1 MTFHPGAFLDLTPE
15 QSNPATSRV
24 VIVPVPYDETST
36 WRKGADRGPAALLE
50 ASGAIETWDL
60 ETGWEPH
67 SVGFT
72 TRPPVLCD
80 QGPEVLAELV
90 EAEVGGIL
98 DEDRFPVVIGGEHS
112 VSIGAIRAA
121 AHRISGLSVLQIDA
135 HADTR
140 EEYEGSRF
148 NHACVMA
155 RARQWCPIS
164 QVGLRSVDVSELAGL
179 DPERVWYAHQVLER
193 PRESWIPAVVDSL
206 TEQVYLTIDLD
217 AFDPSLLPA
226 TGTPEPGGL
235 GWYDV
240 VRLIDAVAESRR
252 IVALDVV
259 ELCPITDHGTSAYI
273 AARLVHRALAAILR
287 PR

>member
-1 MTFHPGAFLDLTPE
+1 MERAPGA
-15 QSNPATSRV
+15 R
-24 VIVPVPYDETST
+24 
-36 WRKGADRGPAALLE
+36 GADQGPAALLE
-50 ASGAIETWDL
+50 ASGAIETWDI

-72 TRPPVLCD
+72 TRPPIPCD
-80 QGPEVLAELV
+80 TDPETLADRV
-90 EAEVGGIL
+90 EAEVSAIFE
-98 DEDRFPVVIGGEHS
+98 EDRFPVVIGGEHS

-121 AHRISGLSVLQIDA
+121 ARRFEGLNVLQIDA

-179 DPERVWYAHQVLER
+179 DPRRVWYAHEILER
-193 PRESWIPAVVDSL
+193 PRESWIPAVVDS
-206 TEQVYLTIDLD
+206 
-217 AFDPSLLPA
+217 
-226 TGTPEPGGL
+226 
-235 GWYDV
+235 
-240 VRLIDAVAESRR
+240 
-252 IVALDVV
+252 
-259 ELCPITDHGTSAYI
+259 
-273 AARLVHRALAAILR
+273 